1 MNIIDFLVWPLNWK
15 MKICSAWFNV
25 IFLFF
30 FLQLAVGFFPSYKLR
45 RQNPSNGSPQLESHL
60 SALTFKFVTLL
71 HTKYPFQ
78 IWDLLS
84 VLLLLILF
92 PSDLLF
98 SSILKN
104 ENVLQHS
111 VFLELKSITTF
122 SDIKD
127 HTFNQIISFKLPPMT
142 SPAFPQYLLITV

>member
-1 MNIIDFLVWPLNWK
+1 MFSLGHCDFSFIYLFIYFCNWLCFFWLV
-15 MKICSAWFNV
+15 
-25 IFLFF
+25 FF
-30 FLQLAVGFFPSYKLR
+30 FSRYKLKR
-45 RQNPSNGSPQLESHL
+45 PNQSHGSQQLESHL
-60 SALTFKFVTLL
+60 SALTFRFVTLFHPQKMSISNL
-71 HTKYPFQ
+71 RSCRYYCCRF
-78 IWDLLS
+78 LS
-84 VLLLLILF
+84 PLIYF
-92 PSDLLF
+92 F
-98 SSILKN
+98 FFILKN